1 MKLPSIKNVNVK
13 GKRVIVRVDFN
24 VLAKEGKIADDYRI
38 KRSLPTISFLKK
50 NGAKIILISHLT
62 EGRAKSLRPVAKYL
76 KIKFLPDKNLDL
88 IKKKIEKMKD
98 GEIALLE
105 NIRNYKGEEI
115 NDKNFA
121 KKLACLGDIYIN
133 EAFSVSHRN
142 HASVAG
148 IAKYLP
154 SYAGLLFEEEFKNLK
169 IAFNPSHPFLLILG
183 GVKFG
188 TKLGVLERFNKIA
201 DKIFVGGA
209 LANNFF
215 WASKIDIGTSVFDKK
230 LSAGWRIKKFLRN
243 PNIIVPIDV
252 KKRGSK
258 ILDIGPLAVKELSFL
273 IKGAKFI
280 LWNGPVGDF
289 EARGFEKGTIAVAR
303 LIAKSKA
310 MSIIGGGDTVAAI
323 NSVKIPLKKFSFVS
337 TAGGA
342 MLEFLAKG
350 TLPGIEA
357 LKKYV

>member
-1 MKLPSIKNVNVK
+1 MILPSVKNINVN
-13 GKRVIVRVDFN
+13 GKRVLVRVDFN
-24 VLAKEGKIADDYRI
+24 VFIRKGKIADDYRI
-38 KRSLPTISFLKK
+38 KKTLPTISFLKK
-50 NGAKIILISHLT
+50 KGARIILISHLT
-62 EGRAKSLRPVAKYL
+62 EGRAKSLHPVAKYL
-76 KIKFLPDKNLDL
+76 KIRFLPDKNLDL
-88 IKKKIEKMKD
+88 IKKKIEKMED
-98 GEIALLE
+98 GEVMLLE

-121 KKLACLGDIYIN
+121 KKLACLGDVYIN
-133 EAFSVSHRN
+133 EAFSASHRN
-142 HASVAG
+142 HASIAG

-154 SYAGLLFEEEFKNLK
+154 SYAGLLFEEEFKNLR
-169 IAFNPSHPFLLILG
+169 IAFNPPHPFLLILG
-183 GVKFG
+183 GVKFS
-188 TKLGVLERFNKIA
+188 TKLGVLENFNKIA
-201 DKIFVGGA
+201 DKIFIGGA

-243 PNIIVPIDV
+243 PNIVVPIDV
-252 KKRGSK
+252 RKKGSK

-273 IKGAKFI
+273 IKNAKFI

-289 EARGFEKGTIAVAR
+289 ETKGFGKGTIAIAK

-310 MSIIGGGDTVAAI
+310 KSIIGGGDTVAAI
-323 NSVKIPLKKFSFVS
+323 DNAKIPLKKFSFVS

-342 MLEFLAKG
+342 MLTFLATG

-357 LKKYV
+357 LKRSR